1 VKRSRIA
8 QRGLTLLEI
17 MLASAILVVMMSL
30 AWRTIST
37 TSNAKK
43 TFEAFEERNH
53 ELRLAM
59 KRICDDFEAS
69 YLSKNEDQTQT
80 HPRTL
85 FVAKAGRFPTITFS
99 TLGHRVLWGDA
110 NESEQTVISYLTR
123 NSPTHSGKTD
133 LIRREQRRLSND
145 PPEDEPAEYDILL
158 TDIESLKLE
167 YFNWKNVEWQDD
179 WDTTQSD
186 GQKGIL
192 PYRVRITIMTKDPQG
207 QDYKL
212 VSEARILMQ
221 EPLNFVQ

>member
-1 VKRSRIA
+1 MKRRIQA
-8 QRGLTLLEI
+8 GLTLLEI
-17 MLASAILVVMMSL
+17 MLSSAILVVMMSL

-69 YLSKNEDQTQT
+69 YLSKNEDQTQS

-85 FVAKAGRFPTITFS
+85 FQAKAGRFPTILFS
-99 TLGHRVLWGDA
+99 TMGHRVLWGDA
-110 NESEQTVISYLTR
+110 NESEQTVISYVTR

-167 YFNWKNVEWQDD
+167 YFNWKNVEWQDT

-192 PYRVRITIMTKDPQG
+192 PYRVRITITTKDAQG
-207 QDYKL
+207 QDYKV

>member
-1 VKRSRIA
+1 VKRRALQS
-8 QRGLTLLEI
+8 GLTLLEI
-17 MLASAILVVMMSL
+17 MLASAVLVLMMSL

-59 KRICDDFEAS
+59 KRIVDDFSAA
-69 YLSKNEDQTQT
+69 YLSKNEDATQS

-85 FVAKAGRFPTITFS
+85 FQAKSGRFPTISFS

-110 NESEQTVISYLTR
+110 NESEQTVISYETR
-123 NSPTHSGKTD
+123 NSPTVVGATD
-133 LIRREQRRLSND
+133 LIRREQRRLSNE
-145 PPEDEPAEYDILL
+145 PPEDEPAEYDVLL
-158 TDIESLKLE
+158 TNIEGLKLE
-167 YFNWKNVEWQDD
+167 YFNWKNVEWQDT

-192 PYRVRITIMTKDPQG
+192 PYRVRITITTKDPQG
-207 QDYKL
+207 AEYKL